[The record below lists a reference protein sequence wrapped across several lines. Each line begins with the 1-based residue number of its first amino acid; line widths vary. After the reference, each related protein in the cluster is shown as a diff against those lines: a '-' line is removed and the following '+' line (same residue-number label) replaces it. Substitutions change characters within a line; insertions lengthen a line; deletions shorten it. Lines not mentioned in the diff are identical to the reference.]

1 MISTKNPQSKSVN
14 QKRGPTTGNAG
25 TPVKA
30 EAFVQSK
37 TQRTSY
43 MGQLADMVTAAFGRR
58 GEQMK
63 PNKPAADDYR
73 ALGGISTV
81 TRVKRGPTRGNK

>member
-1 MISTKNPQSKSVN
+1 MEKKSIN
-14 QKRGPTTGNAG
+14 QKRGPTVGNAG
-25 TPVKA
+25 TPAKA
-30 EAFVQSK
+30 DAFVSSK

-63 PNKPAADDYR
+63 PNQPARDDYK
-73 ALGGISTV
+73 ALEGVSTV
-81 TRVKRGPTRGNK
+81 TRVRRGPTRGNK